1 MTSTT
6 PVVGGDQ
13 LASAERFDL
22 QSQYFR
28 PELERGL
35 LAALAAEPELF
46 WAVAERLPADAFPAE
61 REAWLALSAAVQSG
75 LQPER
80 LPWPASAEPQEDAAR
95 LADLLARRLG
105 AAVLEEVA
113 AALHGDQP
121 GPEVLALLERQAG
134 AARQALQADRTS
146 ALQWGVDLLAGVLAT
161 AQERR
166 AERERTGRSVCGI
179 PTGFPRLDD
188 ALNGFQPGLHLLAG
202 APGMGK
208 TSLALQ
214 WALDACRQ
222 PDTSAIYVSFEN
234 SLPNLL
240 QKALAARMKTSPQHL
255 DRGLADLAALQAA
268 ASALRPQLARLA
280 LLEGTPALG
289 VGTMRQAVLEAR
301 RRHGGRVLVVLDYLQ
316 TAARGRGQELR
327 LAVGDLLLELR
338 GLANSLEV
346 PVLALASQNR
356 AAGQYGNGGGS
367 AALDS
372 LKESGDAE
380 YACDTALFLKPGEKR
395 TVAAGARALDL
406 VVSKNRNGPSGLS
419 VPLVFRPDHGIFR
432 EEDPRR

>member
-1 MTSTT
+1 M
-6 PVVGGDQ
+6 
-13 LASAERFDL
+13 ARAERFDL
-22 QSQYFR
+22 QSQYIE
-28 PELERGL
+28 PELERRL
-35 LAALAAEPELF
+35 LAACAAEPEVLRTC
-46 WAVAERLPADAFPAE
+46 AGRLTPDAFPAE
-61 REAWLALSAAVQSG
+61 QEAWLALAAAAQTG
-75 LQPER
+75 AGIEP
-80 LPWPASAEPQEDAAR
+80 LPWTPSAEPLKDATR
-95 LADLLARRLG
+95 LADLLARRHV
-105 AAVLEEVA
+105 AAVLENA
-113 AALHGDQP
+113 AQALHGEQP
-121 GPEVLALLERQAG
+121 GTEVLADLERLAG
-134 AARQALQADRTS
+134 AARLALQVDR
-146 ALQWGVDLLAGVLAT
+146 AGAVRWGSDLLPEVLET
-161 AQERR
+161 ARERR

-208 TSLALQ
+208 TSLSLQ

-222 PDTSAIYVSFEN
+222 PDASAVYVSFEN

-255 DRGLADLAALQAA
+255 DRGLADLVALQAA

-289 VGTMRQAVLEAR
+289 VGTIRQAVLEAR

-380 YACDTALFLKPGEKR
+380 YSCDTALFLKPAEKR
-395 TVAAGARALDL
+395 QAASGCKALDL
-406 VVSKNRNGPSGLS
+406 VISKNRNGPSGLS

>member
-1 MTSTT
+1 
-6 PVVGGDQ
+6 V
-13 LASAERFDL
+13 ARAERFDL
-22 QSQYFR
+22 QSEYIE
-28 PELERGL
+28 PDLERRV
-35 LAALAAEPELF
+35 LAACAAEPEVL
-46 WAVAERLPADAFPAE
+46 ADCAALLKADAFPAE
-61 REAWLALSAAVQSG
+61 QEAWLALAAAAQTG
-75 LQPER
+75 TGIEP
-80 LPWPASAEPQEDAAR
+80 LPWEPSAEPLEDAAR
-95 LADLLARRLG
+95 LADLLARRHV
-105 AAVLEEVA
+105 AAVLENA
-113 AALHGDQP
+113 AQALHGEQP
-121 GPEVLALLERQAG
+121 GTEVLADLERLAG
-134 AARQALQADRTS
+134 AARLALQVDR
-146 ALQWGVDLLAGVLAT
+146 AGAVRWGSDLLPEVLET
-161 AQERR
+161 ARERR
-166 AERERTGRSVCGI
+166 AERERTGRSILGI
-179 PTGFPRLDD
+179 PTGFPALDN
-188 ALNGFQPGLHLLAG
+188 ALNGWMPGLHLLAG

-214 WALDACRQ
+214 LAIHACTQ
-222 PDTSAIYVSFEN
+222 PDTAAVYVSFEN

-240 QKALAARMKTSPQHL
+240 EKALAAQARTSSQHIA
-255 DRGLADLAALQAA
+255 RGMADLAALQAA
-268 ASALRPQLARLA
+268 GAALRPALARLA

-289 VGTMRQAVLEAR
+289 VGAMRQAVLEAR

-380 YACDTALFLKPGEKR
+380 YSCDTALFLKPGEKR
-395 TVAAGARALDL
+395 TVAAGARAVDL
-406 VVSKNRNGPSGLS
+406 VISKNRNGPSGLS

>member
-1 MTSTT
+1 
-6 PVVGGDQ
+6 V
-13 LASAERFDL
+13 ARAERFDL
-22 QSQYFR
+22 QSQYIE
-28 PELERGL
+28 PELERRL
-35 LAALAAEPELF
+35 LAACAAEPEVLRTC
-46 WAVAERLPADAFPAE
+46 AGRLTPDAFPAE
-61 REAWLALSAAVQSG
+61 QEAWLALAAAAQTG
-75 LQPER
+75 TGIEP
-80 LPWPASAEPQEDAAR
+80 LPWTPSAEPLEDAAR
-95 LADLLARRLG
+95 LADLLARRHV
-105 AAVLEEVA
+105 AAVLENA
-113 AALHGDQP
+113 AQALHGERP
-121 GPEVLALLERQAG
+121 GAVVLADLERLAG

-188 ALNGFQPGLHLLAG
+188 VLNGFQPGLHLLAG

-214 WALDACRQ
+214 VALNACKQ
-222 PDTSAIYVSFEN
+222 PDTSAVYVSFEN
-234 SLPNLL
+234 SLPNLAE
-240 QKALAARMKTSPQHL
+240 KALAAQARTSSQHIA
-255 DRGLADLAALQAA
+255 RGMADLAALQAA
-268 ASALRPQLARLA
+268 GAALRPALARLA
-280 LLEGTPALG
+280 LLEGTPGLT
-289 VGTMRQAVLEAR
+289 VGTIRGAAQEAA

-316 TAARGRGQELR
+316 VAGRGRGQELR

-380 YACDTALFLKPGEKR
+380 YSCDTALFLKPAEKR
-395 TVAAGARALDL
+395 QAASGCKALDL
-406 VVSKNRNGPSGLS
+406 VISKNRHGPSGQAI
-419 VPLVFRPDHGIFR
+419 PLVFRPDHGIFR
-432 EEDPRR
+432 EEEPGR

>member
-1 MTSTT
+1 
-6 PVVGGDQ
+6 V
-13 LASAERFDL
+13 ARAERFDL
-22 QSQYFR
+22 QSQYIE
-28 PELERGL
+28 PELERRL
-35 LAALAAEPELF
+35 LAACAAEPEVLRTC
-46 WAVAERLPADAFPAE
+46 AGRLTPDAFPAE
-61 REAWLALSAAVQSG
+61 QEAWLALAAAAQTG
-75 LQPER
+75 TGIEP
-80 LPWPASAEPQEDAAR
+80 LPWTPSAEPLEDAAR
-95 LADLLARRLG
+95 LADLLARRHV
-105 AAVLEEVA
+105 AAVLENA
-113 AALHGDQP
+113 AQALHGERP
-121 GPEVLALLERQAG
+121 GAVVLADLERLAG

-188 ALNGFQPGLHLLAG
+188 VLNGFQPGLHLLAG

-214 WALDACRQ
+214 VALNACKQ
-222 PDTSAIYVSFEN
+222 PDTSAVYVSFEN
-234 SLPNLL
+234 SLPNLAE
-240 QKALAARMKTSPQHL
+240 KALAAQARTSSQHIA
-255 DRGLADLAALQAA
+255 RGMADLAALQAA
-268 ASALRPQLARLA
+268 GAALRPALARLA
-280 LLEGTPALG
+280 LLEGTPGLT
-289 VGTMRQAVLEAR
+289 VGTIRGAAQEAA

-316 TAARGRGQELR
+316 VAGRGRGQELR

-380 YACDTALFLKPGEKR
+380 YSCDTALFLTPAEKR
-395 TVAAGARALDL
+395 QAASGCKALDL
-406 VVSKNRNGPSGLS
+406 VISKNRHGPSGQAI
-419 VPLVFRPDHGIFR
+419 PLVFRPDHGIFR
-432 EEDPRR
+432 EDPRR

>member
-1 MTSTT
+1 
-6 PVVGGDQ
+6 V
-13 LASAERFDL
+13 ARAERFDL
-22 QSQYFR
+22 QSEYIE
-28 PELERGL
+28 PDLERRV
-35 LAALAAEPELF
+35 LAACAAEPEVL
-46 WAVAERLPADAFPAE
+46 ADCAALLKADAFPAE
-61 REAWLALSAAVQSG
+61 QEAWLALAAAAQTG
-75 LQPER
+75 TGIEP
-80 LPWPASAEPQEDAAR
+80 LPWEPSAEPLEDAAR
-95 LADLLARRLG
+95 LADLLARRHV
-105 AAVLEEVA
+105 AAVLENA
-113 AALHGDQP
+113 AQALHGEQP
-121 GPEVLALLERQAG
+121 GTEVLADLERLAG
-134 AARQALQADRTS
+134 AARLALQTDR
-146 ALQWGVDLLAGVLAT
+146 AGAVRWGSDLLPEVLET
-161 AQERR
+161 ARERR

-188 ALNGFQPGLHLLAG
+188 ALNGFQPGLHLMAG

-214 WALDACRQ
+214 WVLDACRQ
-222 PDTSAIYVSFEN
+222 PDTSAVYVSFEN

-240 QKALAARMKTSPQHL
+240 QKALAARMKTTPQHL

-380 YACDTALFLKPGEKR
+380 YSCDTALFLKPGEKR
-395 TVAAGARALDL
+395 TVAAGARAVDL
-406 VVSKNRNGPSGLS
+406 VISKNRNGPSGLS